1 MLLLSPLLNHRKN
14 LNLTRENFSKKI
26 NISPQFLAEIEN
38 GKKGMYIETLYKIYT
53 IFGISSD
60 YLLFGNFIADNCNNS
75 IYNILKDNPHFNEI
89 QNILISLN
97 KITKSS

>member
-1 MLLLSPLLNHRKN
+1 MNNFSNINIGSRIKEHRKK
-14 LNLTRENFSKKI
+14 LNLTRENFSEKI

-60 YLLFGNFIADNCNNS
+60 YLLFGNF
-75 IYNILKDNPHFNEI
+75 
-89 QNILISLN
+89 
-97 KITKSS
+97 T